1 MTGNLTWLAI
11 ATLFFVGIH
20 PGISG
25 SPLRGMLV
33 RVIGE
38 TVFRAVFAL
47 LSIGGLAWMILAFK
61 AAPYE
66 PLWVV
71 PELVWIPVVLMPFS
85 AILVVLGV
93 TSANPTSA
101 GQEGV
106 LEREEPAKGVTRI
119 TRHPFLMGVVL
130 WAAGHVVA
138 NGEVASV
145 IFFGGFLVLGIV
157 GPISIDTKL
166 RSRRPEAWQRLARV
180 TSIIPFAAVLQG
192 RNTLEWTELG
202 WWRIALGLV
211 VYAALW
217 WGHSAVTGAPVVP
230 GG

>member
-47 LSIGGLAWMILAFK
+47 LSIGGLAWMILAFE

-119 TRHPFLMGVVL
+119 TRHPFLMGVIL
-130 WAAGHVVA
+130 WAAGHVAA

-157 GPISIDTKL
+157 GPISIDAKL

-180 TSIIPFAAVLQG
+180 TSVVPFAAVLQG
-192 RNTLEWTELG
+192 RNTLEWAELG

-211 VYAALW
+211 LYAALW
-217 WGHSAVTGAPVVP
+217 WGHAEFTGAPVVP

>member
-11 ATLFFVGIH
+11 AALFFVGIH

-38 TVFRAVFAL
+38 VVFRAVFAL
-47 LSIGGLAWMILAFK
+47 LSIGGLAWMILAFE

-71 PELVWIPVVLMPFS
+71 PQLVWIPVVLMPFS

-101 GQEGV
+101 GQGGV

-130 WAAGHVVA
+130 WAAGHVAA

-145 IFFGGFLVLGIV
+145 IFFGDFWCSVSSVRSVSMRSSARADPRLG
-157 GPISIDTKL
+157 K
-166 RSRRPEAWQRLARV
+166 
-180 TSIIPFAAVLQG
+180 
-192 RNTLEWTELG
+192 G
-202 WWRIALGLV
+202 WPR
-211 VYAALW
+211 
-217 WGHSAVTGAPVVP
+217 
-230 GG
+230 